1 MRDDL
6 SKDFFVASEE
16 RDPLA
21 SARKDARPA
30 LPKRFY
36 KDVAIAAEGE
46 GFVITL
52 DGRKLKT
59 PARIDLTLPS
69 EAAAEAIS
77 EEWRAQGEEIDPR
90 TMPLTRLVNSALD
103 GVARDVTS
111 VIDDIV
117 RYAGSDLVC
126 YRAAEPAG
134 LVAAQSEAWDP
145 VLAFARDEL
154 GARFICVEGITFTEQ
169 PSRAIAAVRDA
180 IVQSSGERPL
190 AVAALHVMT
199 TLTGSVLLALC
210 VARRELTP
218 EAAWEAAH
226 VDEDVQMRVWGADAE
241 ALARRER
248 RWAEFAAATCLFT
261 LIQPWRTSPA
271 SSLGSS

>member
-6 SKDFFVASEE
+6 IKDFFISPEE

-21 SARKDARPA
+21 LARKDARPQ

-36 KDVAIAAEGE
+36 KQVSVAPEAN

-52 DGRKLKT
+52 DARKLKT
-59 PARIDLTLPS
+59 PEKADLILPTQ
-69 EAAAEAIS
+69 AAAEAVA
-77 EEWRAQGEEIDPR
+77 EEWRTQGEEIDPR

-103 GVARDVTS
+103 GVALDVTS
-111 VIDDIV
+111 VIDDVV

-126 YRAAEPAG
+126 YRAAEPTG

-154 GARFICVEGITFTEQ
+154 AARFICVEGITFAEQ
-169 PSRAIAAVRDA
+169 PPRAIAAVREA
-180 IVQSSGERPL
+180 IVQSTGERPI

-199 TLTGSVLLALC
+199 TLTGSVLLALA
-210 VARRELTP
+210 VARHELSP
-218 EAAWEAAH
+218 ESAWDAVH
-226 VDEDVQMRVWGADAE
+226 VDEDFQMRVWGSDME
-241 ALARRER
+241 ALER
-248 RWAEFAAATCLFT
+248 RAHRFKEMQAASQLMR
-261 LIQPWRTSPA
+261 LVS
-271 SSLGSS
+271 

>member
-6 SKDFFVASEE
+6 STDIFISPEE
-16 RDPLA
+16 RDPLK

-36 KDVAIAAEGE
+36 KDVAVLEE
-46 GFVITL
+46 PNGFAIGL

-59 PARIDLTLPS
+59 PAKADLILPVH
-69 EAAAEAIS
+69 AAAEAIA
-77 EEWRAQGEEIDPR
+77 EEWRAQSEEIDPR

-103 GVARDVTS
+103 GVARDVPS
-111 VIDDIV
+111 VIADIV

-126 YRAAEPAG
+126 YRAAEPEG

-154 GARFICVEGITFTEQ
+154 GARLICIEGITFAEQ
-169 PSRAIAAVRDA
+169 PPRAIAAVREA
-180 IVQSSGERPL
+180 IVQSTGERPL
-190 AVAALHVMT
+190 AVTALHVMT
-199 TLTGSVLLALC
+199 TLTGSVLLALA

-218 EAAWEAAH
+218 DAAWDAAH
-226 VDEDVQMRVWGADAE
+226 VDEDFQMRAWGADVE
-241 ALARRER
+241 ALERRARRFKEMQ
-248 RWAEFAAATCLFT
+248 AAAQLLHFV
-261 LIQPWRTSPA
+261 S
-271 SSLGSS
+271 

>member
-1 MRDDL
+1 MREDL
-6 SKDFFVASEE
+6 IKDLFIAPEE

-21 SARKDARPA
+21 LARKDARPQ

-36 KDVAIAAEGE
+36 KEVAVAREAD

-59 PARIDLTLPS
+59 PAKADLSLPS
-69 EAAAEAIS
+69 EEAAEAIA

-126 YRAAEPAG
+126 YRAAEPEG
-134 LVAAQSEAWDP
+134 LVAAQSQAWDP
-145 VLAFARDEL
+145 VLAFARNEL
-154 GARFICVEGITFTEQ
+154 GARFICVEGITFAEQ
-169 PSRAIAAVRDA
+169 PPRGIAAVREA
-180 IVQSSGERPL
+180 IVQSTGERPL

-199 TLTGSVLLALC
+199 TLTGSVLLALS
-210 VARRELTP
+210 VVRRELSP
-218 EAAWEAAH
+218 EAAWDAAH
-226 VDEDVQMRVWGADAE
+226 VDEDFQMRVWGADVE
-241 ALARRER
+241 ALER
-248 RWAEFAAATCLFT
+248 RAQRYKEMQAAAQVMRCL
-261 LIQPWRTSPA
+261 SA
-271 SSLGSS
+271 

>member
-6 SKDFFVASEE
+6 STDIFISPEE
-16 RDPLA
+16 RDPLKL
-21 SARKDARPA
+21 ARKGARPA

-36 KDVAIAAEGE
+36 KEVAVAPGAD

-59 PARIDLTLPS
+59 PAKADLILPTH
-69 EAAAEAIS
+69 AAAEALA
-77 EEWRAQGEEIDPR
+77 EEWRAQGEDIDPR

-103 GVARDVTS
+103 GVAREIES
-111 VIDDIV
+111 VIADIV

-126 YRAAEPAG
+126 YRAAEPAA
-134 LVAAQSEAWDP
+134 LVAAQSQAWDP

-154 GARFICVEGITFTEQ
+154 GARFICVEGITFAEQ
-169 PSRAIAAVRDA
+169 PARAVAAVREA
-180 IVQSSGERPL
+180 IVQSTGERPF

-199 TLTGSVLLALC
+199 TLTGSVLLALA

-218 EAAWEAAH
+218 EAAWNAAH
-226 VDEDVQMRVWGADAE
+226 VDEDFQMRVWGADLE
-241 ALARRER
+241 ALERRARRFE
-248 RWAEFAAATCLFT
+248 EMQAATKLLHFVT
-261 LIQPWRTSPA
+261 
-271 SSLGSS
+271 